1 MSKNGYY
8 TAFGEFKTIN
18 NNVVEHMTEQ
28 DQPTDCPEGYVCL
41 LESEYNHL
49 VDTSNHNN
57 TPTPMDM
64 STSMDMS
71 TPIPTGTS
79 MDMSSP
85 TPSSTSNDEKIDCQR
100 CNDVTYAKSHKK
112 CEKYNVDNDT
122 SVCNPGTFD

>member
-18 NNVVEHMTEQ
+18 SNVVEHMTEQ

-71 TPIPTGTS
+71 TPIPMNMSTPLDMSTPTPTNIP

-85 TPSSTSNDEKIDCQR
+85 TPTGTSND
-100 CNDVTYAKSHKK
+100 
-112 CEKYNVDNDT
+112 
-122 SVCNPGTFD
+122 